1 MGYDTKRNDAPQV
14 RQAAHGTLVVVRIRR
29 GVGKRGTI
37 EDTMAMLGLK
47 RKHTLV
53 ILPRTDSIVGMVK
66 KAESCLAWGEL
77 DNELKA
83 ALGERK
89 RMHLKP
95 PLKGFRSLSRRYP
108 KGDVGYWGKD
118 IGILVKKMML

>member
-1 MGYDTKRNDAPQV
+1 MGYDTTGGV
-14 RQAAHGTLVVVRIRR
+14 LVVVRIRGRVGRR
-29 GVGKRGTI
+29 GDI
-37 EDTMAMLGLK
+37 EDTMRMLGL
-47 RKHTLV
+47 RRTHTLAV
-53 ILPRTDSIVGMVK
+53 VPRNDAILGMIK

-77 DNELKA
+77 DSELQA

-89 RMHLKP
+89 RVHLKP

-118 IGILVKKMML
+118 IGILVKKMM